1 MKLYGLLGKKLTH
14 SFSVKYFFE
23 KFQRD
28 GLSDQFSYRNFE
40 IPDLDEFIRLIETET
55 QLFGLNVTIPYKE
68 KIIPY
73 LNNIDEVAASCGAV
87 NTIKIQRNHTGKL
100 LFLEGYNTDAVG
112 FQHAIRPVLLPHHKG
127 AMILGNGGAA
137 KAVQF
142 TLKKMAIPFISVTRK
157 HDSNLMFDELKK
169 DHFSQYPV
177 IINTTPLGTFPDV
190 DDSPPIPY
198 QFLTSDNLLFD
209 LVYNPE
215 MTTFMKQG
223 IAHGA
228 NAENGLEMLEAQAE
242 ASWEIWNS

>member
-1 MKLYGLLGKKLTH
+1 MKLYGLLGNKLAH

-23 KFQRD
+23 KFQSD
-28 GLSDQFSYRNFE
+28 GISDKFGYRNFE
-40 IPDLDEFIRLIETET
+40 IPDLNEFIKLVDSET

-73 LNNIDEVAASCGAV
+73 LNNVDEVAADTGAV
-87 NTIKIQRNHTGKL
+87 NTIKIQRGSTGNL
-100 LFLEGYNTDAVG
+100 LFMEGYNTDAVG
-112 FQHAIRPVLLPHHKG
+112 FQSAISPLLLPHHKG
-127 AMILGNGGAA
+127 ALILGNGGAA

-142 TLKKMAIPFISVTRK
+142 TLKKMAIPFISVTRQ

-177 IINTTPLGTFPDV
+177 IINTTPLGTFPEI

-198 QFLTSDNLLFD
+198 HLLSPENLLFD

-228 NAENGLEMLEAQAE
+228 KVENGLKMLQAQAE